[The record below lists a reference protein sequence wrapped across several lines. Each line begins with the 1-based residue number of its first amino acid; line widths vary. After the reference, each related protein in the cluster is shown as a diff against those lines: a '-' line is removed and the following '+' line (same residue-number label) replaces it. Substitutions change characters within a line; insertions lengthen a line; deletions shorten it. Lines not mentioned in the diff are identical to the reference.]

1 MIKNIAIGVK
11 ILLKLL
17 LLTIGVA
24 YIGINIGI
32 FLYAI
37 LDYFNV
43 IE

>member
-1 MIKNIAIGVK
+1 MIKNITIGVK
-11 ILLKLL
+11 ILIKLL

-24 YIGINIGI
+24 YIGIYTGI